1 MSIRIP
7 LLAAAGFAALAL
19 PLAASAQTWGW
30 GGGDYSRGYGNYGG
44 YGFSGYPQFRDEKQ
58 HIRAEISQGLREG
71 WLDRGEAGD
80 FFRQLRGVQFREARE
95 FREHGWQLPSWDA
108 QSIRASLDQ
117 IDRAVD
123 QTRDQGGDDGYG
135 RDGGYDRDG
144 GYSRGGGYGWDR

>member
-7 LLAAAGFAALAL
+7 LLAAAGLAALAL

-30 GGGDYSRGYGNYGG
+30 GGGDYYRGHGG
-44 YGFSGYPQFRDEKQ
+44 YSFSGYPQFQGEKQ
-58 HIRAEISQGLREG
+58 HIRAELSEGLREG

-80 FFRQLRGVQFREARE
+80 FYRQLRTVQFREARE
-95 FREHGWQLPSWDA
+95 FREHGWSLPSWDA

-123 QTRDQGGDDGYG
+123 QARDQGADGYG
-135 RDGGYDRDG
+135 EGYDR
-144 GYSRGGGYGWDR
+144 GYGEGGYGYR